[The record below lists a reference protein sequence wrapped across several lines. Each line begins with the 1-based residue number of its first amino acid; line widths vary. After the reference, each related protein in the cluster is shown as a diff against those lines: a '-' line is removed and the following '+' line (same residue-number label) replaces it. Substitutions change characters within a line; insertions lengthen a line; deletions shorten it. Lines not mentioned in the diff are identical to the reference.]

1 MTFALE
7 WKSSAGSKTEELL
20 LQELRKKL
28 DTFDAQ
34 HSVITVQ
41 RRPAVVPAT
50 PTPRSGRAPRPRQL
64 EVPAT
69 TIRTPIRSAGL
80 MSATSK
86 LSVGYE
92 SATIST
98 VRGNVAEAGPS
109 NHKPQVQDNMQ
120 VDEALARR
128 LQKSFNEEARFRQL
142 DEAGSEDDVG
152 SDDHPGSPMQEDSDG
167 DEYVEGADNKGKGK
181 AKGQAKRKGKGKEP
195 AGVKERETGKGGAG
209 AGDPKA
215 SGRVKNR
222 AEATDK
228 IHKPPCEC
236 CVEKKSICRVDANGG
251 ACAPCKRRKTKCSLA
266 PLRKPS
272 IRRPRPANRS
282 KAMVSDSDEDVPAVK
297 TRPQKRSRP
306 MLSDM
311 DTDAPAVKRSRQNIS
326 ESDAPLS
333 SKRPKRAAAVVA
345 EREAAKVLA
354 AEERSTQQD
363 SLPQR
368 KPPPTGQSTRRTR
381 DSDPES
387 LTNLMKGVPAKPFR

>member
-28 DTFDAQ
+28 DAFDAQ
-34 HSVITVQ
+34 HGVITVQ

-142 DEAGSEDDVG
+142 NEAGSEDDVG

-195 AGVKERETGKGGAG
+195 AGVKERETGKGGVG
-209 AGDPKA
+209 AGDTKV
-215 SGRVKNR
+215 SGMV
-222 AEATDK
+222 
-228 IHKPPCEC
+228 
-236 CVEKKSICRVDANGG
+236 
-251 ACAPCKRRKTKCSLA
+251 RK
-266 PLRKPS
+266 
-272 IRRPRPANRS
+272 
-282 KAMVSDSDEDVPAVK
+282 
-297 TRPQKRSRP
+297 
-306 MLSDM
+306 
-311 DTDAPAVKRSRQNIS
+311 
-326 ESDAPLS
+326 
-333 SKRPKRAAAVVA
+333 
-345 EREAAKVLA
+345 
-354 AEERSTQQD
+354 
-363 SLPQR
+363 
-368 KPPPTGQSTRRTR
+368 
-381 DSDPES
+381 
-387 LTNLMKGVPAKPFR
+387 